1 MIIMTFEW
9 RFQSSGAYFLR
20 GHIERIVLNY
30 PFAELYLLSIYR

>member
-20 GHIERIVLNY
+20 GHIERIVL
-30 PFAELYLLSIYR
+30 